1 MDANSIT
8 TLLDELGKKLS
19 GPAEQVWEILIK
31 QAIIYGIADI
41 VGGLL
46 LIGLVL
52 IPVIIFKVKKIEL
65 EDIGE
70 GLMLAYGL
78 ASFSLLIWAGAL
90 IIFGTI
96 YIVNPEYQA
105 IRELIKVVK

>member
-1 MDANSIT
+1 M
-8 TLLDELGKKLS
+8 
-19 GPAEQVWEILIK
+19 
-31 QAIIYGIADI
+31 
-41 VGGLL
+41 
-46 LIGLVL
+46 
-52 IPVIIFKVKKIEL
+52 KKIEL

-78 ASFSLLIWAGAL
+78 ASFCLLIWAGAL